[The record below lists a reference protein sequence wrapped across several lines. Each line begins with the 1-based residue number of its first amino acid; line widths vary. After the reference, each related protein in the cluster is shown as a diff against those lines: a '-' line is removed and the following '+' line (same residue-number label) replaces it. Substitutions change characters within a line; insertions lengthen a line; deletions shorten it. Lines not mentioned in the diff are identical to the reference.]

1 MAVLLKNRIKCMI
14 FFSLFFTKLIAQESE
29 CDCNFKNLKDLYL
42 VGQFSSAISNIN
54 CCINSPKLL
63 TLNEMNRMKELL
75 TLIAIAQDSLDKANT
90 YLNEIII
97 SNPNYEPETQNI
109 VFLDLFY
116 KARKENLKVTVSSV
130 SKRPEDIE
138 TAPAV
143 VEIIEAKDIL
153 ARGYVD
159 LIDLLSDIPG
169 FEISKTH
176 AINYA
181 NVYQLGYRQQNT
193 ERTLFMIDGV
203 EENDLYS
210 NIAYISRQYPISN
223 IKAVEILYGPSATM
237 YGPRAFMG
245 TINVITYS
253 PREEAG
259 NYFENEKLDKGSPFY
274 FHSNVARG
282 SYDTYDVD
290 FTLGNS
296 LKNKQIYFQLT
307 GRYFQSQEHDMS
319 DESFFNYDISDL
331 NNFEYDHL
339 NKSFVDVDQYLS
351 ENNLPYESR
360 FYTID
365 EYRITLTDYGR
376 NMAAEY
382 DRLAYLSQVNGDILR
397 YSNHTENFYIGG
409 KIAINNLTM
418 GFRSWTRAE
427 GMNHMQ
433 DLDIA
438 SSRNGSMWIP
448 KNLTTYLK
456 FNHSF
461 NDRFSFSAQTS
472 IKQHHLDRRTNR
484 VNFIPFGNPN
494 YVMQDVINLNLD
506 GTSKDDLLDI
516 VDLVNYNS
524 DPLDENQTKHGWRN
538 QYYHYQALQ
547 GRTEA
552 RFFYNSENLN
562 LTFGIDRRITTSQGD
577 YIYYNDFNTKVS
589 KEEYR
594 ELSNMGL
601 AEEYGERPIIFS
613 DQSLNNNYKIN
624 DFGSFVQGNLVIGEN
639 LHINAGLRYDK
650 QVIRDNQGYEVFE
663 PRFGIVLTSNFL
675 TFKSNYSKGFQNV
688 SLYNRYSTG
697 GNRIPNPLL
706 KPEQIQYLDVSLLG
720 NLLNEKLKWNFTGF
734 AYDVKDAINEGIAPY
749 DGYNLLDNEGDYITF
764 GGMANIKYR
773 AKKFRFDL
781 NGTFLDP
788 LEGTISNVAD
798 LLQSELSGEDLPDG
812 EKRVGDIAKF
822 RFNIGVTKFFEN
834 EVFESSI
841 NLRANYVGE
850 KKVGPETTQEFNLGL
865 NESELF
871 PEYLVLNS
879 NLIFGFKRLANAKFA
894 VSINNIF
901 NNLYYHPGI
910 RSASAAFDLY
920 QRNPEEETYESWA
933 NRTLTGKFVP
943 YAPQRRRNFNFK
955 LILDL

>member
-1 MAVLLKNRIKCMI
+1 MGVLLKKWIKHII
-14 FFSLFFTKLIAQESE
+14 FFSLFFTKVPAQESE

-42 VGQFSSAISNIN
+42 VGQFSTLSSNIN
-54 CCINSPKLL
+54 CCLNIPKRF
-63 TLNEMNRMKELL
+63 TLNEMNRMKEFL
-75 TLIAIAQDSLDKANT
+75 TLVAIAQDSIDEANK
-90 YLNEIII
+90 YLNEIIT

-143 VEIIEAKDIL
+143 VEIIEAKDIV

-176 AINYA
+176 SINYA
-181 NVYQLGYRQQNT
+181 NIYQLGYRQQNT

-290 FTLGNS
+290 FTMGNS

-307 GRYFQSQEHDMS
+307 GRYFQSDEHDMS

-331 NNFEYDHL
+331 NNFEYSHL
-339 NKSFVDVDQYLS
+339 NKGGINVNEYLS

-360 FYTID
+360 FYTINED
-365 EYRITLTDYGR
+365 KIILTDYGR

-382 DRLAYLSQVNGDILR
+382 DRLAYLSQVNGHILR

-461 NDRFSFSAQTS
+461 NDRFSFSALTS
-472 IKQHHLDRRTNR
+472 IKQHSLDRRTNR
-484 VNFIPFGNPN
+484 VNFIPFGNPK
-494 YVMQDVINLNLD
+494 YVYDSVRSNLT
-506 GTSKDDLLDI
+506 GATSADDLLDLD
-516 VDLVNYNS
+516 DLVNFNS
-524 DPLDENQTKHGWRN
+524 DSLDENQTPHGWRN

-547 GRTEA
+547 GRTEV
-552 RFFYNSENLN
+552 RFFYNSDNLN
-562 LTFGIDRRITTSQGD
+562 LTFGADRRITTSQGD
-577 YIYYNDFNTKVS
+577 YIFYNDFNTKVS
-589 KEEYR
+589 KEEYD
-594 ELSNMGL
+594 ELSNSGL
-601 AEEYGERPIIFS
+601 AEENGQPSRLYLNR
-613 DQSLNNNYKIN
+613 NNNYKIN
-624 DFGSFVQGNLVIGEN
+624 DFGSFIQGNLIIDEN
-639 LHINAGLRYDK
+639 FHINAGIRYDR
-650 QVIRDNQGYEVFE
+650 QMIRNDEGYEVFE
-663 PRFGIVLTSNFL
+663 PRLGIVFASNNF
-675 TFKSNYSKGFQNV
+675 TFKSNYSRGFQNV

-697 GNRIPNPLL
+697 GNRIPNFYLE
-706 KPEQIQYLDVSLLG
+706 PEQIEYLDLSIMG
-720 NLLNEKLKWNFTGF
+720 NLLNEKFKWNLTGF
-734 AYDVKDAINEGIAPY
+734 AYDVKDAITEGMAPKG
-749 DGYNLLDNEGDYITF
+749 GYNLLNNEGDFITF
-764 GGMANIKYR
+764 GGLANIKYR

-781 NGTFLDP
+781 NATFLDP
-788 LEGTISNVAD
+788 LAGTASSVIE
-798 LLQSELSGEDLPDG
+798 LLKSELAGDELPD
-812 EKRVGDIAKF
+812 EEQRVGDIANF
-822 RFNIGVTKFFEN
+822 RFNIGLTKFFEN
-834 EVFESSI
+834 DVFESSI
-841 NLRANYVGE
+841 NLRANFVGD
-850 KKVGPETTQEFNLGL
+850 KKVGPETTQKFNLGL
-865 NESELF
+865 NQSELF
-871 PEYLVLNS
+871 PEYFVLNS
-879 NLIFGFKRLANAKFA
+879 NLIFGLKRLPYAKFA

-901 NNLYYHPGI
+901 NNLFYHPGT

-920 QRNPEEETYESWA
+920 PRNPDEYTYRTWT
-933 NRTLTGKFVP
+933 NQTLTGKYIP

>member
-1 MAVLLKNRIKCMI
+1 MI

-75 TLIAIAQDSLDKANT
+75 TLISIAQDSLDRANT

-143 VEIIEAKDIL
+143 VEIIEAKDIV

-282 SYDTYDVD
+282 SYDSYDVD
-290 FTLGNS
+290 FTMGNS

-365 EYRITLTDYGR
+365 EYRIILTDYGR

-448 KNLTTYLK
+448 KNVTTYLK

-484 VNFIPFGNPN
+484 VNFIPFGNPK
-494 YVMQDVINLNLD
+494 YVIND
-506 GTSKDDLLDI
+506 S
-516 VDLVNYNS
+516 
-524 DPLDENQTKHGWRN
+524 
-538 QYYHYQALQ
+538 
-547 GRTEA
+547 
-552 RFFYNSENLN
+552 
-562 LTFGIDRRITTSQGD
+562 
-577 YIYYNDFNTKVS
+577 
-589 KEEYR
+589 
-594 ELSNMGL
+594 
-601 AEEYGERPIIFS
+601 
-613 DQSLNNNYKIN
+613 
-624 DFGSFVQGNLVIGEN
+624 
-639 LHINAGLRYDK
+639 
-650 QVIRDNQGYEVFE
+650 
-663 PRFGIVLTSNFL
+663 
-675 TFKSNYSKGFQNV
+675 
-688 SLYNRYSTG
+688 
-697 GNRIPNPLL
+697 
-706 KPEQIQYLDVSLLG
+706 
-720 NLLNEKLKWNFTGF
+720 
-734 AYDVKDAINEGIAPY
+734 
-749 DGYNLLDNEGDYITF
+749 
-764 GGMANIKYR
+764 
-773 AKKFRFDL
+773 
-781 NGTFLDP
+781 
-788 LEGTISNVAD
+788 
-798 LLQSELSGEDLPDG
+798 
-812 EKRVGDIAKF
+812 
-822 RFNIGVTKFFEN
+822 
-834 EVFESSI
+834 
-841 NLRANYVGE
+841 
-850 KKVGPETTQEFNLGL
+850 
-865 NESELF
+865 
-871 PEYLVLNS
+871 
-879 NLIFGFKRLANAKFA
+879 
-894 VSINNIF
+894 
-901 NNLYYHPGI
+901 
-910 RSASAAFDLY
+910 
-920 QRNPEEETYESWA
+920 
-933 NRTLTGKFVP
+933 
-943 YAPQRRRNFNFK
+943 
-955 LILDL
+955 